1 MNKTILING
10 KVLIGKEFVETSIL
24 VENGKIHTIENMPLD
39 KIQEDYKVIDA
50 KGKMIVPGFIDI
62 HTHGGNGIDVNGA
75 TVEQLHELSNF
86 YASKGVT
93 SYLPTLLT
101 DEHET
106 MCKILE
112 TIATAKDEQTTGAT
126 ILGTHMEGPFLNVQF
141 KGAMPEYLI
150 QQSSIEHLK
159 TYEKASR
166 NTIKYMTVSVENEG
180 VEELIKYATSKDIV
194 ISLGHTGGDYDSCM
208 TCIAAGANSATHLFN
223 AMQPIH
229 QHNPSIAGAALESD
243 IYTELI
249 CDGFH
254 LHPGIV
260 RLVVKTKGVARVIGV
275 TDSIM
280 AAGLKD
286 GYYKL
291 GVNDVVVKDGD
302 AQLVTGGSRA
312 GSTLTMD
319 RAIRNIMKFTN
330 KPIEDC
336 IEMITKNPATLL
348 NIQNEKGEIAVGK
361 DADLVLLDEGYMV
374 EKTFVKGG
382 LAYEKASLGLE

>member
-1 MNKTILING
+1 MLING
-10 KVLIGKEFVETSIL
+10 KVLLGKEFKETNIL
-24 VENGKIHTIENMPLD
+24 IEDGKIHTIENVTQAL
-39 KIQEDYKVIDA
+39 EDCEIIDG
-50 KGKMIVPGFIDI
+50 KGKMIIPGFIDI

-86 YASKGVT
+86 YATKGVT

-101 DEHET
+101 DDHET

-112 TIATAKDEQTTGAT
+112 TIATAKDKQTTGAT
-126 ILGTHMEGPFLNVQF
+126 ILGTHMEGPFLNVKF

-150 QQSSIEHLK
+150 QQSSIENLK
-159 TYEKASR
+159 VYEKASR
-166 NTIKYMTVSVENEG
+166 DTIKYMTVSVENEG

-249 CDGFH
+249 CDGLH

-260 RLVVKTKGVARVIGV
+260 RLVVKTKGVERVIGV

-319 RAIRNIMKFTN
+319 RAIRNIMKFTER
-330 KPIEDC
+330 PIEGC
-336 IEMITKNPATLL
+336 IEMVTKNPATLL
-348 NIQNEKGEIAVGK
+348 NIQDQKGEIAVGK
-361 DADLVLLDEGYMV
+361 DGDLVLLDENYEVCRTLVGG
-374 EKTFVKGG
+374 KTVYQK
-382 LAYEKASLGLE
+382 LN

>member
-1 MNKTILING
+1 MNKTIIING
-10 KVLIGKEFVETSIL
+10 KVLLEKKFVETSIL
-24 VENGKIHTIENMPLD
+24 IEDGIIKGIENIDVD
-39 KIQEDYKVIDA
+39 KLEEGYEIIDA
-50 KGKMIVPGFIDI
+50 KGKKIVPGFIDI
-62 HTHGGNGIDVNGA
+62 HTHGANNIDVNHA
-75 TVEQLHELSNF
+75 SVEELLELSDF

-106 MCKILE
+106 MCGIVK
-112 TIATAKDEQTTGAT
+112 TISKAKKEQTTGSQ
-126 ILGTHMEGPFLNVQF
+126 ILGVHMEGPFLNTTY
-141 KGAMPEYLI
+141 KGAMPEHLI
-150 QQSSIEHLK
+150 QQSSIGNLK
-159 TYEKASR
+159 EYEKASGDNIR
-166 NTIKYMTVSVENEG
+166 YMTVSVENEG
-180 VEELIKYATSKDIV
+180 VEELIKYATSKGIV

-260 RLVVKTKGVARVIGV
+260 RLVLKTKGMDRVIGV

-286 GYYKL
+286 GLYKL
-291 GVNDVVVKDGD
+291 GVNDVVVKNGD
-302 AQLVTGGSRA
+302 ASLVDGGSRA

-319 RAIRNIMKFTN
+319 RAINNIMKFTG
-330 KPIEDC
+330 KPLEECAQLIS
-336 IEMITKNPATLL
+336 KNPATLL
-348 NIQNEKGEIAVGK
+348 GIEDQKGEIATGK
-361 DADLVLLDEGYMV
+361 DADIVLLDEDYKV
-374 EKTFVKGG
+374 HRTLVKGQTM
-382 LAYEKASLGLE
+382 YHV